1 MPLLTR
7 MLNAPLSIDVRRG
20 AVAALGD
27 LLADRRIVTEGRV
40 AIAVGPGQGDQIAAQ
55 VRPSLSAC
63 DMFRVEGGTV
73 EVAVELAG
81 RLRAGSY
88 EAVVGIGGGRTI
100 DATKYAATLSGIPM
114 VSVATNLSHDGIC
127 SPVAS
132 LTHEKGK
139 GSFGVVMPLAMII
152 DLDYVHAA
160 PPRLI
165 RAGIGD
171 VLSNLS
177 AVDDWLLAAEQCGER
192 VDRMALTVARTAAE
206 ALLHQPGSIE
216 SDRFLTVL
224 AESLV
229 LSGMSMA
236 FAGDSRPASGG
247 DHEIMHAIDQLYPDT
262 ANHGELA
269 GIGAAFCYHLRAT
282 RLSADNAGAA
292 STGAASADGAAER
305 LREILDCLG
314 RHGLPR
320 VPADIGLSAE
330 QFTEAVLHAPQTR
343 PGRYTILEY
352 LNLDQGET
360 RKAVEEYVQA
370 HGG

>member
-7 MLNAPLSIDVRRG
+7 MLTAPLSIDVRRG
-20 AVAALGD
+20 AIAALGE
-27 LLADRRIVTEGRV
+27 LLADKRIVTEGRV
-40 AIAVGPGQGDQIAAQ
+40 AIAVGPGQGDQIAEH
-55 VRPSLSAC
+55 VRPSLTAC
-63 DMFRVEGGTV
+63 EVFQVEGGTV
-73 EVAVELAG
+73 DAAVSLAG
-81 RLRAGSY
+81 KLRAGSY

-132 LTHEKGK
+132 LVHEKGK
-139 GSFGVVMPLAMII
+139 GSFGVVMPLAMVV
-152 DLDYVHAA
+152 DLDYVRAA
-160 PPRLI
+160 PDRLV

-171 VLSNLS
+171 VVSNFS
-177 AVDDWLLAAEQCGER
+177 AVADWLLAADECGER
-192 VDRMALTVARTAAE
+192 VDRLALTVARTAAE
-206 ALLHQPGSIE
+206 ALLHQPESIE

-224 AESLV
+224 AEGLV
-229 LSGMSMA
+229 LSGMAMS

-247 DHEIMHAIDQLYPDT
+247 DHEILHAVDQLYPGT

-282 RLSADNAGAA
+282 RLGEGED
-292 STGAASADGAAER
+292 R
-305 LREILDCLG
+305 LAEILTCLG

-320 VPADIGLSAE
+320 FPADVGLSVE
-330 QFTEAVLHAPQTR
+330 QFAEAVQYAPQTR
-343 PGRYTILEY
+343 PGRYTILEH
-352 LNLDQGET
+352 LSLDQGAT
-360 RKAVEEYVQA
+360 LKAVEEYVQV

>member
-20 AVAALGD
+20 AVADLGN
-27 LLADRRIVTEGRV
+27 LLADRRIATEGRV
-40 AIAVGPGQGDQIAAQ
+40 AIAVGPGQGDQIAEHVRASLTECEVFQ
-55 VRPSLSAC
+55 V
-63 DMFRVEGGTV
+63 DGGTV
-73 EVAVELAG
+73 DAAVSLG
-81 RLRAGSY
+81 SSLRAGSY

-132 LTHEKGK
+132 LTHDKGK
-139 GSFGVVMPLAMII
+139 GSFGVVMPLAMVV
-152 DLDYVHAA
+152 DLDYVRAA
-160 PPRLI
+160 PPELV
-165 RAGIGD
+165 RAGVGD
-171 VLSNLS
+171 VVSNFS
-177 AVDDWLLAAEQCGER
+177 AVDDWLLAGEECGEKI
-192 VDRMALTVARTAAE
+192 DRMALTVARTAAE

-224 AESLV
+224 AEGLV
-229 LSGMSMA
+229 LSGMAMS

-247 DHEIMHAIDQLYPDT
+247 DHEILHAIDQLYPGT

-282 RLSADNAGAA
+282 HLG
-292 STGAASADGAAER
+292 DGAER
-305 LREILDCLG
+305 LAEIIACLD
-314 RHGLPR
+314 RHGLPWLPEH
-320 VPADIGLSAE
+320 VGLTAE
-330 QFTEAVLHAPQTR
+330 QFAAAVQYAPRTR
-343 PGRYTILEY
+343 PGRYTILEH
-352 LNLDQGET
+352 LGLDEAAT
-360 RKAVEEYVQA
+360 HKAVHQYVQA

>member
-27 LLADRRIVTEGRV
+27 LLADKRIATEGRV
-40 AIAVGPGQGDQIAAQ
+40 AIAVGPGQGDQIADH
-55 VRPSLSAC
+55 VRPSLASCEVYQVA
-63 DMFRVEGGTV
+63 GGTV
-73 EVAVELAG
+73 DAAVDLAG

-132 LTHEKGK
+132 LTHDNGK
-139 GSFGVVMPLAMII
+139 GSFGVVMPLAMVV
-152 DLDYVHAA
+152 DLDYVRAA
-160 PPRLI
+160 PERLV
-165 RAGIGD
+165 RAGVGD
-171 VLSNLS
+171 VLSNFS
-177 AVDDWLLAAEQCGER
+177 AVDDWLLAAAECGER

-206 ALLHQPGSIE
+206 ALLHQPESVE

-247 DHEIMHAIDQLYPDT
+247 DHEILHAVDHLYPDT

-269 GIGAAFCYHLRAT
+269 GLGTAFCYHLRAT
-282 RLSADNAGAA
+282 HLGEGADRL
-292 STGAASADGAAER
+292 E
-305 LREILDCLG
+305 EILACLG

-320 VPADIGLSAE
+320 LPGDVGLSVE
-330 QFTEAVLHAPQTR
+330 QFADAVLYAPRTR

-352 LNLDQGET
+352 LGLDKGQAL
-360 RKAVEEYVQA
+360 KAVEQYVQA